1 MKKPAP
7 RHGLSLERFA
17 HAKTSSYDKKKAKE
31 KEFALNAKKVNKYR
45 KLKQRLAKAGKLR
58 PLTNTLEQV
67 LEDEKR
73 PAQKASKSMEGDS
86 SPHSRAKGGIAG
98 LELDRIVA
106 RAGPVPDEDSDDFHD
121 VEMVG
126 DKSDESDE
134 EPAPA
139 GRAQERVH
147 PAMSSGRQM
156 PGPQD
161 KRANSTGGRGRGPV
175 DATDKQ
181 GVQEEHLHPNLL
193 HQPAGATVEPPSGSQ
208 ANGSERARK
217 NRTETNSHEGKHR
230 RSKPPSRMQRIAAEV
245 QARKDAEAK
254 VREARKADLEAH
266 KLRVAEVEKQRKQQ
280 TKLLRKRTR
289 LGQPV
294 MRYRMDKLLG
304 QLQAESQ
311 GS

>member
-7 RHGLSLERFA
+7 RQGLSLERFA

-58 PLTNTLEQV
+58 PLTNTLEQDF
-67 LEDEKR
+67 EDEEVPGR
-73 PAQKASKSMEGDS
+73 KAPIFTEGDS
-86 SPHSRAKGGIAG
+86 SPHSRAKGGVAG
-98 LELDRIVA
+98 LELDRIVS
-106 RAGPVPDEDSDDFHD
+106 RAGPVPDEDSDDLQ
-121 VEMVG
+121 MIG
-126 DKSDESDE
+126 DDSDE

-139 GRAQERVH
+139 GRAQDRMH
-147 PAMSSGRQM
+147 PAMPSGRQM
-156 PGPQD
+156 PGPYDQQ
-161 KRANSTGGRGRGPV
+161 ANSEGGSRRGPV
-175 DATDKQ
+175 EDKEKQ
-181 GVQEEHLHPNLL
+181 GPQQEHLHPNAW
-193 HQPAGATVEPPSGSQ
+193 HQPAGANVEPPSGNRG
-208 ANGSERARK
+208 NGSERVR
-217 NRTETNSHEGKHR
+217 NDRTEANKHQGKHR
-230 RSKPPSRMQRIAAEV
+230 RSRPASRMQRIAAEV

-254 VREARKADLEAH
+254 AREARKADLEAH

-304 QLQAESQ
+304 QLQAEAQ